1 MSICDIILKIKKI
14 ARGVA
19 IKIFNKNSRER
30 KESKSTDFQ
39 NVDIN
44 SVKTMRPRSF
54 GRKYLYNSIWKKLRI
69 NNFLIQSRISPNT
82 IPLLEALAL
91 NRLIIPGSKR
101 HTKEWTDNQ
110 SSTLYEITCSPLH
123 SSLNSYYEGEEALFK
138 VKDER
143 G

>member
-1 MSICDIILKIKKI
+1 MSICDIILEMEKI

-19 IKIFNKNSRER
+19 IKIFNKNSREE
-30 KESKSTDFQ
+30 KELKSTDFQ

-54 GRKYLYNSIWKKLRI
+54 GREYLCNSIWKKLGI
-69 NNFLIQSRISPNT
+69 NNFLLQSRIPPNT
-82 IPLLEALAL
+82 ILLLAALSL

-101 HTKEWTDNQ
+101 HTMEWTDNQ

-123 SSLNSYYEGEEALFK
+123 SSLNSY
-138 VKDER
+138 
-143 G
+143 